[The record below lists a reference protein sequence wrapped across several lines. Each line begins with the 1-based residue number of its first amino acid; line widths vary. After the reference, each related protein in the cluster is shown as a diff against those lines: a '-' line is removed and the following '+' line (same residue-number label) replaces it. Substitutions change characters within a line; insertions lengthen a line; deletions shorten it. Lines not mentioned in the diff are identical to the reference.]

1 MKYRGFTSSGCRN
14 IGIRKLWFLAK
25 TQFLLAKKEWENE
38 KLDELSGSKFA
49 IIELCKTEDIIAIL
63 SSEIVKKNI
72 LCTMGKLIEQHKV
85 LKLT

>member
-1 MKYRGFTSSGCRN
+1 MKYRGFTSFGCTN
-14 IGIRKLWFLAK
+14 IGIRKLGFVPK

-63 SSEIVKKNI
+63 SSEIVKKKNFVYYGQI
-72 LCTMGKLIEQHKV
+72 NRAA
-85 LKLT
+85 